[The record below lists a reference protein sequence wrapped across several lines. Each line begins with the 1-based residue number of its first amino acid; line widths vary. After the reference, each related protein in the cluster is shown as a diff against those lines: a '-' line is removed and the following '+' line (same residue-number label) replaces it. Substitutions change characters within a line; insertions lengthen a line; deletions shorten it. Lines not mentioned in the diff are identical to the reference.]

1 MVKWGGLVLVVES
14 QWATKHTHTQRERER
29 ERERERV
36 RNVPQACTV
45 LCPGSSAG
53 QYCSHIPEQRSS
65 IR

>member
-1 MVKWGGLVLVVES
+1 MGHK
-14 QWATKHTHTQRERER
+14 THTHTHTERER

-65 IR
+65 IRWIAVIALTVL